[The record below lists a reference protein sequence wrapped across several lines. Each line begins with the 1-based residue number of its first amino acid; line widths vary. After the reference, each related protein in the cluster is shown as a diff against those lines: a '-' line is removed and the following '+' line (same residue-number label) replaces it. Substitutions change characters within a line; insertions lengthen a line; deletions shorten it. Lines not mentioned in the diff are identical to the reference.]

1 MPVINK
7 ESLVAEDLEK
17 KTGINRLEI
26 RNFREKLGDVQ
37 LKFFINCTKKFFI
50 KWSEFSIGICISG
63 DLEHLSLYLTNHSDW
78 MV

>member
-26 RNFREKLGDVQ
+26 RNFREKLGEVLHQVHQEVLHQVVRVQ
-37 LKFFINCTKKFFI
+37 Y
-50 KWSEFSIGICISG
+50 W
-63 DLEHLSLYLTNHSDW
+63 HLYFW
-78 MV
+78 